1 MKKIGLLSV
10 AIIAFASNANSS
22 TENHLFSYSVS
33 DAVSSNTQT
42 APSVNSLKVTTIKI
56 NQNADSLLTLG
67 AKFEVSFPNQNNT
80 YNAKVTTELPDG
92 IPNQEGEMLSS
103 TKLIASLEKGAGSVE
118 MSILNGDVKSL
129 FITDAKNNKIYNV
142 ELNSQGEGVLV
153 EQDFASYQCAEFP
166 ESHNANYPLNIPLSS
181 ELTPDLTTLQGLQS
195 RPGATNV
202 IYINNWGGTL
212 SGTRWND
219 AYNSGNPI
227 SYDPFD
233 TDGNTSSF
241 SDNERYLMWLAWKEM
256 AEDYAPFDV
265 NITTSQSVYNNTP
278 VVNRSQIIA
287 TTTATRGTFYPNSAG
302 GVAYVGIFGLDSDYY
317 KTGWTWNLSAGSMGM
332 THSHESGHQMGL
344 SHHGTSDKGYYSGHG
359 VWGPVM
365 GAPFGQSYVQWSK
378 GDYPDANNSSQND
391 LTILRDVLGVLND
404 DVANSSE
411 SATNLSVP
419 ESGYYAQITPNGIN
433 DVVDVD
439 VFEFNIAT
447 QSTAKVQVQSSLG
460 VEGESRA
467 ANLTLK
473 VTLKNDQGGV
483 VATHT
488 SAMVGGVTPL
498 TDYFTYTDDF
508 APGTY
513 SIHVEAQTPDA
524 NWATGFDDYGNG
536 GEYQVSI
543 TFDDEILIT
552 RNEANLTASVGNE
565 IQRSII
571 IPEGATEVTVSST
584 GGTGDVDLYTRSGQA
599 PTRATFDCRSWNGGN
614 DEICSNQTAN
624 TELHYMLYAYSD
636 FAGVSTSVTYKIS
649 GTLDS
654 DGDGVNNITEK
665 NLGTDITDSDSDS
678 DGLTDGYE
686 VDNNLNPLSS
696 DTDGDGLLDKYEV
709 DNGLNPNDN
718 DQDNDGII
726 DGQDN
731 DPLVAADSDGDGWDN

>member
-1 MKKIGLLSV
+1 MSAVL
-10 AIIAFASNANSS
+10 IAFANNANSS
-22 TENHLFSYSVS
+22 TENHLFSYTAS
-33 DAVSSNTQT
+33 DAVSKNTQT
-42 APSVNSLKVTTIKI
+42 ASSENSLKATTIKI
-56 NQNADSLLTLG
+56 NQNADNLLTLG
-67 AKFEVSFPNQNNT
+67 SKFEVNFPNQTNI
-80 YNAKVTTELPDG
+80 YNAKVTTELPNG
-92 IPNQEGEMLSS
+92 IPKREGEILSS
-103 TKLIASLEKGAGSVE
+103 AKLIASLEKGAGSIE
-118 MSILNGDVKSL
+118 MSILNGDIKSL

-166 ESHNANYPLNIPLSS
+166 EAQNTNSPLNFPLSS

-219 AYNSGNPI
+219 AYNSGNSI

-287 TTTATRGTFYPNSAG
+287 TTTATRDTFYPNSAG

-344 SHHGTSDKGYYSGHG
+344 SHHGTSGKGYYGGHG

-391 LTILRDVLGVLND
+391 LTILRDVLGVLDD
-404 DVANSSE
+404 DVANSSG

-419 ESGYYAQITPNGIN
+419 ESGYYAQITPSGIN

-447 QSTAKVQVQSSLG
+447 QSIAKVQVQSSLG
-460 VEGESRA
+460 VEGETRA
-467 ANLTLK
+467 ANLTFK
-473 VTLKNDQGGV
+473 VTLKNDQGEV
-483 VATHT
+483 IATHT
-488 SAMVGGVTPL
+488 SATVANVTPL
-498 TDYFTYTDDF
+498 NDYFTYTNDF

-513 SIHVEAQTPDA
+513 SIHVEAQTPDE
-524 NWATGFDDYGNG
+524 NWTTGFDDYGNG
-536 GEYQVSI
+536 GEYHVSI
-543 TFDDEILIT
+543 SFDDEILIT
-552 RNEANLTASVGNE
+552 HTEANLAASAGNE

-571 IPEGATEVTVSST
+571 IPEGASDVTVSSS
-584 GGTGDVDLYTRSGQA
+584 GGTGDADLYTRSGQA
-599 PTRATFDCRSWNGGN
+599 PTRATFDCRSWNSGN
-614 DEICSNQTAN
+614 NETCSNQTAN
-624 TELHYMLYAYSD
+624 AELHYMLYSFSD
-636 FAGVSTSVTYKIS
+636 FAGVSTSVTYNIS

-665 NLGTDITDSDSDS
+665 NLGTDITDTDS
-678 DGLTDGYE
+678 
-686 VDNNLNPLSS
+686 
-696 DTDGDGLLDKYEV
+696 
-709 DNGLNPNDN
+709 
-718 DQDNDGII
+718 DNDGLP
-726 DGQDN
+726 DGWE
-731 DPLVAADSDGDGWDN
+731 VANGTNPVVADANGDSDGDGLTNKYEYDNGLD